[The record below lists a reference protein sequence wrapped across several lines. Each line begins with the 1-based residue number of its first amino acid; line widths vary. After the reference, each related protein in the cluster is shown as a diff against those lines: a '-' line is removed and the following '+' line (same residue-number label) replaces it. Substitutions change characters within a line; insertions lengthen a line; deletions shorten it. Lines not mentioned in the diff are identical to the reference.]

1 MKTTV
6 QNETPKA
13 ATAEVQRQNYV
24 TPEVNIFETK
34 DGYIVEAEMPGVGK
48 GGLNITVEANEL
60 TLVGHR
66 TEPPFNG
73 EVLFQESK
81 HADYRRV
88 FEIDPAIDT
97 ARVTARID
105 QGVVTV
111 TLPKSEAVKPRKIS
125 VE

>member
-6 QNETPKA
+6 QKETPA
-13 ATAEVQRQNYV
+13 AVSNELRRQDYV
-24 TPEVNIFETK
+24 APEVNIFETG
-34 DGYIVEAEMPGVGK
+34 DGYIVEAEMPGVSK
-48 GGLNITVEANEL
+48 EGLNITVEANEL
-60 TLVGHR
+60 TIEGHR
-66 TEPPFNG
+66 ISQQPEGEP
-73 EVLFQESK
+73 LFRESR

-97 ARVTARID
+97 TKVTARIE

-111 TLPKSEAVKPRKIS
+111 TLPKSERVKPRKIS

>member
-6 QNETPKA
+6 QNETPQSVSN
-13 ATAEVQRQNYV
+13 EVQRQNYV
-24 TPEVNIFETK
+24 SPEVNIFETK

-48 GGLNITVEANEL
+48 DGLDITVEGNEL
-60 TLVGHR
+60 TIVGHR
-66 TEPPFNG
+66 STPTLDGNL
-73 EVLFQESK
+73 LFQESR

-97 ARVTARID
+97 TKVTARIE

-111 TLPKSEAVKPRKIS
+111 SLPKSEQVKPRKIS